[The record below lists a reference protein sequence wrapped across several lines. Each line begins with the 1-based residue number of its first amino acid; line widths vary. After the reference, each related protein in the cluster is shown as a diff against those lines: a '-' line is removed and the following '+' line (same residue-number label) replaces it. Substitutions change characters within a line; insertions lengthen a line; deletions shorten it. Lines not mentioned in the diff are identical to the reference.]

1 VRGKGTKLSKPCPK
15 VRLSQDRLPIEPFS
29 GLLRSFGIV
38 SFGIVS
44 SGKSSWHP
52 IFFVS
57 LWVHFIISPSPLRSA
72 ISKLL
77 SIEGPVS

>member
-1 VRGKGTKLSKPCPK
+1 MRGKGSKLGKPCPK
-15 VRLSQDRLPIEPFS
+15 VRLSQDRLPIIT
-29 GLLRSFGIV
+29 GLLRSFGNIT
-38 SFGIVS
+38 FGIFTF
-44 SGKSSWHP
+44 GKSSWHP